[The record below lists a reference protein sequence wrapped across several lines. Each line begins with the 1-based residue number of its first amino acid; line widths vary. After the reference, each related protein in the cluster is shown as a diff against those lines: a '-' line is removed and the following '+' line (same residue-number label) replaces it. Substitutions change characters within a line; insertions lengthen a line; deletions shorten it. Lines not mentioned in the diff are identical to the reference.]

1 MRGHLPSFAVELERN
16 EQNGVTASRKVVT
29 SVETIKIVTGFDT
42 AQSAV

>member
-1 MRGHLPSFAVELERN
+1 MRGRLPSFAVELERN

-29 SVETIKIVTGFDT
+29 SVQAIEIVTGFDT